1 MSAEELVS
9 IEDMTNWLQ
18 SHRISSTTEDNLHE
32 EIIVTIIKRLKK
44 FDKLKKENE
53 KLSNIIMEMHEV
65 RHKIDWLLQRVSK

>member
-1 MSAEELVS
+1 METKELVS

-18 SHRISSTTEDNLHE
+18 AQRISSTTEGNLYE

-65 RHKIDWLLQRVSK
+65 RHKIDWLLQRVSR